1 MKIRMTADSTC
12 DLSPELLRKYD
23 IALAPLSVI
32 IDGEVFHDGVDV
44 TPRDVFRA
52 ADAGKSVRTAAV
64 NAYEYK
70 EFFGKQLRN
79 CDQLVHIC
87 ISSEFSTCY
96 ADACEAAAETG
107 NVFVVDSRNL
117 STGSG
122 LLALEG
128 VEMAEKGM
136 DGEAVAEAL
145 RGKTGL
151 VDTSF
156 VVRTIDYLR
165 RGGRCSGLE
174 ALGAKMLHIR
184 PSIVVRDGK
193 MHPGDKYRGR
203 YEHYLKHYIQD
214 ALAGRPDDRFPAGVH
229 HPFTKRGGAGA
240 LRDRHGEELR
250 PVPGSAGDHGGLHSL
265 HPLRTGHAGHYLYEE
280 AVNEEEPEGNRR
292 GSSIGSAGY
301 PRRNPADTDD
311 PNHRRSAAGT
321 EPDADAAAADA

>member
-79 CDQLVHIC
+79 CDQLIHIC

-214 ALAGRPDDRFPAGVH
+214 ALADDRMIDFRRVFITHSPSEEGLVRFAIDTVKSYGLFQEVLETMAGCTVCTH
-229 HPFTKRGGAGA
+229 CGP
-240 LRDRHGEELR
+240 
-250 PVPGSAGDHGGLHSL
+250 
-265 HPLRTGHAGHYLYEE
+265 
-280 AVNEEEPEGNRR
+280 
-292 GSSIGSAGY
+292 
-301 PRRNPADTDD
+301 DTLGIIFM
-311 PNHRRSAAGT
+311 RKQ
-321 EPDADAAAADA
+321 

>member
-128 VEMAEKGM
+128 MEMAEKGM

-165 RGGRCSGLE
+165 RGGSCSGLE

-214 ALAGRPDDRFPAGVH
+214 ALADDRMIDFRRVFITHSPSEEGLVRFAIDTVKSYGLFQEVVETMAGCTVCTH
-229 HPFTKRGGAGA
+229 CGP
-240 LRDRHGEELR
+240 
-250 PVPGSAGDHGGLHSL
+250 
-265 HPLRTGHAGHYLYEE
+265 
-280 AVNEEEPEGNRR
+280 
-292 GSSIGSAGY
+292 
-301 PRRNPADTDD
+301 DTLGIIFM
-311 PNHRRSAAGT
+311 RKQ
-321 EPDADAAAADA
+321 

>member
-1 MKIRMTADSTC
+1 MRIGITADSTC

-23 IALAPLSVI
+23 IAMAPLSVI

-52 ADAGKSVRTAAV
+52 AEAGKSVRTAAV
-64 NAYEYK
+64 NTYEYK
-70 EFFGKQLRN
+70 EFFGTQLRD

-128 VEMAEKGM
+128 AEMAAKGM
-136 DGEAVAEAL
+136 VGEDIAETL

-151 VDTSF
+151 VDASF

-174 ALGAKMLHIR
+174 ALGAKLLHIR

-214 ALAGRPDDRFPAGVH
+214 ALADDRTIDFRRVFITHSPSEEGLVRFAIDTVKSYGLFQEVLETMAGCTVCTH
-229 HPFTKRGGAGA
+229 CGP
-240 LRDRHGEELR
+240 
-250 PVPGSAGDHGGLHSL
+250 
-265 HPLRTGHAGHYLYEE
+265 
-280 AVNEEEPEGNRR
+280 
-292 GSSIGSAGY
+292 
-301 PRRNPADTDD
+301 DTLGIMFM
-311 PNHRRSAAGT
+311 RKQ
-321 EPDADAAAADA
+321 